1 MVLPTSSCS
10 ILLHPLSLWVF
21 YLIPDIWARSRTAP
35 ARYGSER
42 RFVYDSL
49 RHVGDR
55 RFPRKGGEHREDC
68 RTSYLRAN
76 LKCPAKCS
84 ASELPLE
91 IQLPRHHT
99 QAFSQSLIIGAAAK
113 EILRSLLEASQYKV
127 YPFGYESSLSSLK
140 MHIWDSH
147 LQDSN
152 AVERVRSMPDYVAYP
167 VNVAQHVPPVFEF
180 NSGSRSRPPELA
192 FAFALLSP
200 FMNVS
205 ILSHA

>member
-1 MVLPTSSCS
+1 MLPTSSCS

-127 YPFGYESSLSSLK
+127 YPFGYRKFTLIPQNAHLGQPPPRLQCGRTSSLHAGLCCVFRKRSETCGSK
-140 MHIWDSH
+140 IS
-147 LQDSN
+147 QK
-152 AVERVRSMPDYVAYP
+152 VRA
-167 VNVAQHVPPVFEF
+167 
-180 NSGSRSRPPELA
+180 
-192 FAFALLSP
+192 
-200 FMNVS
+200 
-205 ILSHA
+205 